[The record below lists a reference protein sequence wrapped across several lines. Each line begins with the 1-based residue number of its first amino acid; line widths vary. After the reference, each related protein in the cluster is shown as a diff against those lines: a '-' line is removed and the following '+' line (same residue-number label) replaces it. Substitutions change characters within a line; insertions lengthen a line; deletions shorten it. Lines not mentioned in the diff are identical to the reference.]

1 MQSIHA
7 DNVNWKSTK
16 RGVREAKIFSA
27 FHGSDETRIDLV
39 EVPAGSYIPPHR
51 HSFRREF
58 ITILVSAGAQ
68 MQIGDRIFRPIA
80 GQVFHREPEDVLA
93 VTNDSHHPFQYSV
106 VRFGFEPTDIVWM
119 GKSSEDNEEVVE
131 EAAGAE
137 EAATEETVEEKEVAS
152 AEEQSASQE
161 DEEESQQSEDGAQD
175 DETTSKGD
183 ADESAQD
190 DKAKKKKSPKKK
202 KK

>member
-80 GQVFHREPEDVLA
+80 GQVFHREPEDILA

-119 GKSSEDNEEVVE
+119 GKSTEEPEESAEETAAVE
-131 EAAGAE
+131 KAEQSPAAE
-137 EAATEETVEEKEVAS
+137 EAGADSEAGEPAEEEESVAS
-152 AEEQSASQE
+152 AEDESES
-161 DEEESQQSEDGAQD
+161 DEEGDEEPSEDGK
-175 DETTSKGD
+175 SN
-183 ADESAQD
+183 S
-190 DKAKKKKSPKKK
+190 KKKKSPKKK